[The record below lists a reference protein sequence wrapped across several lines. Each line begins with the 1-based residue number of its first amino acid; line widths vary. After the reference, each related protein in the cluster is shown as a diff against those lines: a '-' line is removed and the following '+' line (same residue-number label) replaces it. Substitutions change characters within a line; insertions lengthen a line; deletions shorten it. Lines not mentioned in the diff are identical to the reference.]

1 MESKAKELIKKK
13 QQYVLLGAL
22 AVLGVVLIGIGNS
35 TDDIGSQTS
44 IADTQITVDEQQLE
58 SPDTMNTME
67 QKLARTLS
75 QIQDAGTVTVQITV
89 KNTGRK
95 EYAADTQH
103 TVRTTIDENGDAY
116 QKTTEEQTQS
126 TIVQQNKSGVQQ
138 PLLIDTQAPEIV
150 GVLVVASGAKH
161 AAVQEQLLHAVSAL
175 LQVPIHQ
182 IAVVPGEERT

>member
-1 MESKAKELIKKK
+1 MGSKAKELIKKK

-44 IADTQITVDEQQLE
+44 IADTQITMDEQLLE

-89 KNTGRK
+89 KIPAEKNMR
-95 EYAADTQH
+95 QIH
-103 TVRTTIDENGDAY
+103 SI
-116 QKTTEEQTQS
+116 QC
-126 TIVQQNKSGVQQ
+126 
-138 PLLIDTQAPEIV
+138 
-150 GVLVVASGAKH
+150 
-161 AAVQEQLLHAVSAL
+161 AL
-175 LQVPIHQ
+175 P
-182 IAVVPGEERT
+182 